1 MDRSLRAG
9 AGFSRNVGAI
19 RREGKYVATK
29 VDGNAV
35 ETLVKGSPAQRDVLE
50 VLHVL
55 RYPNCARELFCR
67 WGARRRAG
75 SGLYPVD
82 LALLVPR
89 LLFALRNGCDLR
101 TQGPSR
107 HPTSSVARLL
117 M

>member
-1 MDRSLRAG
+1 MRTQPFGRSGKVPFLKCWRGGPLSRAG

-55 RYPNCARELFCR
+55 RYPNARASFFVVGEHVEGRVQACIL
-67 WGARRRAG
+67 
-75 SGLYPVD
+75 
-82 LALLVPR
+82 
-89 LLFALRNGCDLR
+89 
-101 TQGPSR
+101 
-107 HPTSSVARLL
+107 
-117 M
+117 